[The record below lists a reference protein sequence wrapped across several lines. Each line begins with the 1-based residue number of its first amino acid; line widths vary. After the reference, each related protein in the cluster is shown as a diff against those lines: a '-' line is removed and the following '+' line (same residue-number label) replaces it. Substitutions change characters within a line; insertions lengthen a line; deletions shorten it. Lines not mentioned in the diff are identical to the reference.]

1 VIGVITTSL
10 IYIKKQGASKS
21 PADMLGFA
29 LEDSCQGIYPLINS
43 QIKSYLLLF
52 INILNY
58 YYVLIRLAKT

>member
-1 VIGVITTSL
+1 
-10 IYIKKQGASKS
+10 
-21 PADMLGFA
+21 MLGFA